1 MPSYEKQLNRLEEQ
15 GFDAIIRLFK
25 RHLWV
30 QILCAL
36 VLGVMVG
43 SWLSPQG
50 GQLLKADTAYRLAE
64 WLKLPGTLFLSLI
77 QMVVIPLVITS
88 IMLGVGGSG
97 DSSTLKDVGLRIAPY
112 FVVTT
117 TIAVTIGISLALLL
131 KPGLYVD
138 TSAFNLSAMT
148 VPDALQSGAE
158 SSLPERISQLIPT
171 NLTQAQM
178 DQSMLQ
184 LVIYSIIMGLA
195 LTSVSHSRASVL
207 RQVIEGIQEVSMKVV
222 NWAMLLAPY
231 AVFGLIADISI
242 RVGLD
247 VLLGMSAYVGTVLL
261 GLIILLCFYFVIVK
275 LIAHYPLL
283 KFAKAVRPAQ
293 LLAFSTSS
301 SAAVMP
307 LSLQTAQHELKVD
320 ESTARFVIPL
330 GATINMDGT
339 ALYQVIAAIFLAQVF
354 AIEISVSEIIL
365 LAITTVGASIGSP
378 STPGVGIVIL
388 ATVLASVG
396 IPAEGIALI
405 LGVDRLLDMC
415 RTAVNV
421 SGDLVASLVM
431 QRWLSVAADAEAE
444 AQPSAEPLK
453 E

>member
-1 MPSYEKQLNRLEEQ
+1 MARFEKQLKQLEED
-15 GFDAIIRLFK
+15 GFDVIIRLF
-25 RHLWV
+25 RSQLWA
-30 QILCAL
+30 QILFAL
-36 VLGVMVG
+36 ILGIIVG
-43 SWLSPQG
+43 SWISPEG
-50 GQLLKADTAYRLAE
+50 GQALEAATAYRVAE
-64 WLKLPGTLFLSLI
+64 WLKLPGTVFLNLI

-97 DSSTLKDVGLRIAPY
+97 DSNTLKDVGLRIAPY

-117 TIAVTIGISLALLL
+117 TIAVSIGITIALLL

-138 TSAFNLSAMT
+138 VTAFDLSSMA
-148 VPDALQSGAE
+148 VPSSISE
-158 SSLPERISQLIPT
+158 SSSTSIPERISQLIPT

-195 LTSVSHSRASVL
+195 LTSVSPSRASVL

-222 NWAMLLAPY
+222 NWAMLLAPF

-242 RVGLD
+242 RVGFD

-261 GLIILLCFYFVIVK
+261 GLFLLFVFYMLIVGLVARKNIWKFMKVI
-275 LIAHYPLL
+275 
-283 KFAKAVRPAQ
+283 RPAQ

-307 LSLQTAQHELKVD
+307 LSLQTAVHDLGVD

-330 GATINMDGT
+330 GATVNMDGT
-339 ALYQVIAAIFLAQVF
+339 AIYQVIAAVFLAQVF
-354 AIEISVSEIIL
+354 AIDISMNEIIL
-365 LAITTVGASIGSP
+365 LAVTTVGASIGSP

-405 LGVDRLLDMC
+405 LGVDRILDMC
-415 RTAVNV
+415 RTSVNV
-421 SGDLVASLVM
+421 TGDLVATTVM
-431 QRWLSVAADAEAE
+431 QKWLGSK
-444 AQPSAEPLK
+444 K
-453 E
+453 ED

>member
-1 MPSYEKQLNRLEEQ
+1 MARFEKQLQQLEED
-15 GFDAIIRLFK
+15 GFDAIIRLF
-25 RHLWV
+25 RRQLWA
-30 QILCAL
+30 QILLAL
-36 VLGVMVG
+36 VLGIIVG
-43 SWLSPQG
+43 SWISPEG
-50 GQLLKADTAYRLAE
+50 GQALEAATAYRVAE
-64 WLKLPGTLFLSLI
+64 WLKLPGTVFLNLI

-117 TIAVTIGISLALLL
+117 TIAVTIGITLALLL

-138 TSAFNLSAMT
+138 VTAFDLSSMAVPSSISEASTTSI
-148 VPDALQSGAE
+148 
-158 SSLPERISQLIPT
+158 PERISQLIPT

-184 LVIYSIIMGLA
+184 VVIYSIIMGLA
-195 LTSVSHSRASVL
+195 LTSVSPSRASVL

-222 NWAMLLAPY
+222 NWTMLLAPY

-242 RVGLD
+242 RVGFD

-261 GLIILLCFYFVIVK
+261 GLFLLFVFYMLIVGLVARKNVWQFMRVI
-275 LIAHYPLL
+275 
-283 KFAKAVRPAQ
+283 RPAQ

-307 LSLQTAQHELKVD
+307 LSLQTAIHELEVD

-330 GATINMDGT
+330 GATVNMDGT
-339 ALYQVIAAIFLAQVF
+339 AIYQVIAAVFLAQVF
-354 AIEISVSEIIL
+354 AIDISMNEIIL
-365 LAITTVGASIGSP
+365 LAVTTVGASIGSP

-388 ATVLASVG
+388 ATVLTSVG

-405 LGVDRLLDMC
+405 LGVDRILDMC
-415 RTAVNV
+415 RTSVNV
-421 SGDLVASLVM
+421 TGDLVATTVM
-431 QRWLSVAADAEAE
+431 QKWLGSNN
-444 AQPSAEPLK
+444 K
-453 E
+453 

>member
-1 MPSYEKQLNRLEEQ
+1 MPRFEKQLKRLEED
-15 GFDAIIRLFK
+15 GFDAIIRLF
-25 RHLWV
+25 RRQLWA
-30 QILCAL
+30 QILLAL
-36 VLGVMVG
+36 ALGIIVG
-43 SWLSPQG
+43 SWISPEG
-50 GQLLKADTAYRLAE
+50 GQALETATAYSVAE
-64 WLKLPGTLFLSLI
+64 WLKLPGTVFLNLI

-97 DSSTLKDVGLRIAPY
+97 DSNTLKDVGLRIAPY

-117 TIAVTIGISLALLL
+117 TIAVTIGITLALLL

-138 TSAFNLSAMT
+138 ITAFDLSSMAVSSSISEATST
-148 VPDALQSGAE
+148 
-158 SSLPERISQLIPT
+158 SLPERISQLIPT

-195 LTSVSHSRASVL
+195 LTSVSPSRASVL

-222 NWAMLLAPY
+222 NWTMLLAPY

-242 RVGLD
+242 RVGFD

-261 GLIILLCFYFVIVK
+261 GLLLLFIFYMLIVG
-275 LIAHYPLL
+275 LIAR
-283 KFAKAVRPAQ
+283 KNVWQFMRVIRPAQ

-307 LSLQTAQHELKVD
+307 LSLQTAIHDLDVD

-330 GATINMDGT
+330 GATVNMDGT
-339 ALYQVIAAIFLAQVF
+339 AIYQVIAAVFLAQVF
-354 AIEISVSEIIL
+354 AIDISMNEIIL
-365 LAITTVGASIGSP
+365 LAVTTVGASIGSP

-388 ATVLASVG
+388 ATVLTSVG

-405 LGVDRLLDMC
+405 LGVDRILDMC
-415 RTAVNV
+415 RTSVNV
-421 SGDLVASLVM
+421 TGDLVATTVM
-431 QRWLSVAADAEAE
+431 QKWLGS
-444 AQPSAEPLK
+444 K
-453 E
+453 KG

>member
-1 MPSYEKQLNRLEEQ
+1 MGMARFEKEMQQLEDD

-25 RHLWV
+25 SQLWA
-30 QILCAL
+30 QILLAL
-36 VLGVMVG
+36 VLGIIVG
-43 SWLSPQG
+43 SWISPEG
-50 GQLLKADTAYRLAE
+50 GQALEAATAYSIAE
-64 WLKLPGTLFLSLI
+64 WLKLPGTVFLNLI

-97 DSSTLKDVGLRIAPY
+97 DSNTLKDVGLRIAPY
-112 FVVTT
+112 FVMTT
-117 TIAVTIGISLALLL
+117 TIAVTIGITIALFL

-138 TSAFNLSAMT
+138 VTAFDLSSMV
-148 VPDALQSGAE
+148 VPSSISE
-158 SSLPERISQLIPT
+158 SSTTSIPERISQLIPT

-195 LTSVSHSRASVL
+195 LTSVSKSRASVL

-222 NWAMLLAPY
+222 NWTMLLAPY

-242 RVGLD
+242 RVGFD
-247 VLLGMSAYVGTVLL
+247 VLLGMSAYVGTVLF
-261 GLIILLCFYFVIVK
+261 GLFLLFVFYMLIVGLVARRNVWAFMKVI
-275 LIAHYPLL
+275 
-283 KFAKAVRPAQ
+283 RPAQ

-307 LSLQTAQHELKVD
+307 LSLQTAIHELEVD

-330 GATINMDGT
+330 GATVNMDGT
-339 ALYQVIAAIFLAQVF
+339 AIYQVIAAVFLAQVF
-354 AIEISVSEIIL
+354 AIDISMNEIIL
-365 LAITTVGASIGSP
+365 LAVTTVGASIGSP

-388 ATVLASVG
+388 ATVLTSVG

-405 LGVDRLLDMC
+405 LGVDRILDMC
-415 RTAVNV
+415 RTSVNV
-421 SGDLVASLVM
+421 TGDLVATTVM
-431 QRWLSVAADAEAE
+431 QKWLGR
-444 AQPSAEPLK
+444 
-453 E
+453 

>member
-1 MPSYEKQLNRLEEQ
+1 MARFEKQLQQLEED
-15 GFDAIIRLFK
+15 GFDAIIRLF
-25 RHLWV
+25 RRQLWA
-30 QILCAL
+30 QILLAL
-36 VLGVMVG
+36 VLGIIVG
-43 SWLSPQG
+43 SWISPEG
-50 GQLLKADTAYRLAE
+50 GQALEATTAYRVAE
-64 WLKLPGTLFLSLI
+64 WLKLPGTVFLNLI

-117 TIAVTIGISLALLL
+117 TIAVTIGITLALLL

-138 TSAFNLSAMT
+138 VTAFDLSSMAVPSSISEASTTSI
-148 VPDALQSGAE
+148 
-158 SSLPERISQLIPT
+158 PERISQLIPT

-195 LTSVSHSRASVL
+195 LTSVSPSRASVL

-222 NWAMLLAPY
+222 NWTMLLAPY

-242 RVGLD
+242 RVGFD

-261 GLIILLCFYFVIVK
+261 GLFLLFVFYMLIVGLVARKNVWQFMRVI
-275 LIAHYPLL
+275 
-283 KFAKAVRPAQ
+283 RPAQ

-307 LSLQTAQHELKVD
+307 LSLQTAIHELEVD

-330 GATINMDGT
+330 GATVNMDGT
-339 ALYQVIAAIFLAQVF
+339 AIYQVIAAVFLAQVF
-354 AIEISVSEIIL
+354 AIDISMNEIIL
-365 LAITTVGASIGSP
+365 LAVTTVGASIGSP

-388 ATVLASVG
+388 ATVLTSVG

-405 LGVDRLLDMC
+405 LGVDRILDMC
-415 RTAVNV
+415 RTSVNV
-421 SGDLVASLVM
+421 TGDLVATTVM
-431 QRWLSVAADAEAE
+431 QKWLGSKND
-444 AQPSAEPLK
+444 
-453 E
+453 

>member
-1 MPSYEKQLNRLEEQ
+1 MPNYQKQLNRLEEQ
-15 GFDAIIRLFK
+15 GFDVIIRLFR
-25 RHLWV
+25 RHLWI
-30 QILCAL
+30 QIMCAL
-36 VLGVMVG
+36 VLGVVVG
-43 SWLSPQG
+43 SWISPQG
-50 GQLLKADTAYRLAE
+50 GQVLEAEAAYRLAE
-64 WLKLPGTLFLSLI
+64 WLKLPGTLFLNLI

-97 DSSTLKDVGLRIAPY
+97 DSTTLKDVGLRIAPY

-131 KPGLYVD
+131 KPGMYVD
-138 TSAFNLSAMT
+138 TSAFNIQAMT
-148 VPDALQSGAE
+148 VPEGLQRTSE

-261 GLIILLCFYFVIVK
+261 GLILLLCFYFLVVK
-275 LIAHYPLL
+275 AIANYPLL
-283 KFAKAVRPAQ
+283 KFSRAVRPAQ

-320 ESTARFVIPL
+320 EATARFVIPL

-354 AIEISVSEIIL
+354 AIDISVSEIVL

-431 QRWLSVAADAEAE
+431 QRWLSTEDDSSIS
-444 AQPSAEPLK
+444 QEPLK

>member
-1 MPSYEKQLNRLEEQ
+1 MPTYKKQINRLEEE
-15 GFDAIIRLFK
+15 GFDVLIRLF
-25 RHLWV
+25 RRQLWA
-30 QILCAL
+30 QILLAL
-36 VLGVMVG
+36 VMGLVVG
-43 SWLSPQG
+43 TWLSPQG
-50 GQLLKADTAYRLAE
+50 GQALEAETAFRLAE
-64 WLKLPGTLFLSLI
+64 WLKLPGTLFLNLI

-97 DSSTLKDVGLRIAPY
+97 DSSTLKDVGIRIAPY

-117 TIAVTIGISLALLL
+117 TIAVTIGITLALLL

-138 TSAFNLSAMT
+138 TSAFNIDTMA
-148 VPDALQSGAE
+148 VPESLDRTGD
-158 SSLPERISQLIPT
+158 SSLPERISELIPT

-195 LTSVSHSRASVL
+195 LTSVSPSRASVL
-207 RQVIEGIQEVSMKVV
+207 RQVVEGIQEVSMKVV

-261 GLIILLCFYFVIVK
+261 GLLCLLAFYLLVVGVVARYDVWRFVR
-275 LIAHYPLL
+275 
-283 KFAKAVRPAQ
+283 AVRPAQ

-307 LSLQTAQHELKVD
+307 LSLQTAEHELKVD

-330 GATINMDGT
+330 GATVNMDGT
-339 ALYQVIAAIFLAQVF
+339 ALYQVIAAVFLAQVF
-354 AIEISVSEIIL
+354 HIDVSVGGIIL

-405 LGVDRLLDMC
+405 LGVDRILDMC

-421 SGDLVASLVM
+421 TGDLVATTVM
-431 QRWLSVAADAEAE
+431 QKWLSPAKD
-444 AQPSAEPLK
+444 
-453 E
+453 

>member
-1 MPSYEKQLNRLEEQ
+1 MGMARFEKQLKQLEED
-15 GFDAIIRLFK
+15 GFDVIIRLF
-25 RHLWV
+25 RSQLWA
-30 QILCAL
+30 QILFAL
-36 VLGVMVG
+36 ILGIIVG
-43 SWLSPQG
+43 SWISPEG
-50 GQLLKADTAYRLAE
+50 GQALEAATAYRVAE
-64 WLKLPGTLFLSLI
+64 WLKLPGTVFLNLI

-97 DSSTLKDVGLRIAPY
+97 DSNTLKDVGLRIAPY

-117 TIAVTIGISLALLL
+117 TIAVSIGITIALLL

-138 TSAFNLSAMT
+138 VTAFDLSSMA
-148 VPDALQSGAE
+148 VPSSISE
-158 SSLPERISQLIPT
+158 SSSTSIPERISQLIPT

-195 LTSVSHSRASVL
+195 LTSVSPSRASVL

-222 NWAMLLAPY
+222 NWAMLLAPF

-242 RVGLD
+242 RVGFD

-261 GLIILLCFYFVIVK
+261 GLFLLFVFYMLIVGLVARKNIWKFMKVI
-275 LIAHYPLL
+275 
-283 KFAKAVRPAQ
+283 RPAQ

-307 LSLQTAQHELKVD
+307 LSLQTAVHDLGVD

-330 GATINMDGT
+330 GATVNMDGT
-339 ALYQVIAAIFLAQVF
+339 AIYQVIAAVFLAQVF
-354 AIEISVSEIIL
+354 AIDISMNEIIL
-365 LAITTVGASIGSP
+365 LAVTTVGASIGSP

-405 LGVDRLLDMC
+405 LGVDRILDMC
-415 RTAVNV
+415 RTSVNV
-421 SGDLVASLVM
+421 TGDLVATTVM
-431 QRWLSVAADAEAE
+431 QKWLGSK
-444 AQPSAEPLK
+444 K
-453 E
+453 ED

>member
-1 MPSYEKQLNRLEEQ
+1 MPNYQKQLNRLEEQ
-15 GFDAIIRLFK
+15 GFDAIIRLFQ
-25 RHLWV
+25 RHLWM
-30 QILCAL
+30 QIMFAL
-36 VLGVMVG
+36 VLGVVVG
-43 SWLSPQG
+43 SWISPQG
-50 GQLLKADTAYRLAE
+50 GQVLEAETAYRLAE
-64 WLKLPGTLFLSLI
+64 WLKLPGTLFLNLI
-77 QMVVIPLVITS
+77 QMVVIPLVVTS

-112 FVVTT
+112 FVITT
-117 TIAVTIGISLALLL
+117 TIAVTIGITLALLL

-138 TSAFNLSAMT
+138 TSAFNIDAM
-148 VPDALQSGAE
+148 VLPESIERSSE

-261 GLIILLCFYFVIVK
+261 GLLLLLLFYFLVVK
-275 LIAHYPLL
+275 LIAKYSVL
-283 KFAKAVRPAQ
+283 KFSRAIRPAQ

-320 ESTARFVIPL
+320 EATARFVIPL

-354 AIEISVSEIIL
+354 AIDISVAEIIL

-431 QRWLSVAADAEAE
+431 QRWLSLTDQSQTSE
-444 AQPSAEPLK
+444 
-453 E
+453 

>member
-1 MPSYEKQLNRLEEQ
+1 MPRFEKQLKRLEED
-15 GFDAIIRLFK
+15 GFDAIIRLF
-25 RHLWV
+25 RRQLWA
-30 QILCAL
+30 QILLAL
-36 VLGVMVG
+36 ALGIIVG
-43 SWLSPQG
+43 SWISPEG
-50 GQLLKADTAYRLAE
+50 GQALEPATAYSVAE
-64 WLKLPGTLFLSLI
+64 WLKLPGTVFLNLI

-97 DSSTLKDVGLRIAPY
+97 DSNTLKDVGLRIAPY

-117 TIAVTIGISLALLL
+117 TIAVTIGITLALLL

-138 TSAFNLSAMT
+138 ITAFDLSSMAVSSSISEATST
-148 VPDALQSGAE
+148 
-158 SSLPERISQLIPT
+158 SLPERISQLIPT

-195 LTSVSHSRASVL
+195 LTSVSPSRASVL

-222 NWAMLLAPY
+222 NWTMLLAPY

-242 RVGLD
+242 RVGFD

-261 GLIILLCFYFVIVK
+261 GLLLLFIFYMLIVG
-275 LIAHYPLL
+275 LIAR
-283 KFAKAVRPAQ
+283 KNVWQFMRVIRPAQ

-307 LSLQTAQHELKVD
+307 LSLQTAIHDLDVD

-330 GATINMDGT
+330 GATVNMDGT
-339 ALYQVIAAIFLAQVF
+339 AIYQVIAAVFLAQVF
-354 AIEISVSEIIL
+354 AIDISMNEIIL
-365 LAITTVGASIGSP
+365 LAVTTVGASIGSP

-388 ATVLASVG
+388 ATVLTSVG

-405 LGVDRLLDMC
+405 LGVDRILDMC
-415 RTAVNV
+415 RTSVNV
-421 SGDLVASLVM
+421 TGDLVAATVM
-431 QRWLSVAADAEAE
+431 QKWLGS
-444 AQPSAEPLK
+444 K
-453 E
+453 KG

>member
-1 MPSYEKQLNRLEEQ
+1 MARFEKQLNRLEAD
-15 GFDAIIRLFK
+15 GFDNIIRLF
-25 RHLWV
+25 RRQLWA
-30 QILCAL
+30 QILLAL
-36 VLGVMVG
+36 VLGVIVG
-43 SWLSPQG
+43 SWISPEG
-50 GQLLKADTAYRLAE
+50 GQALEAATAYHVAE
-64 WLKLPGTLFLSLI
+64 WLKLPGTVFLNLI

-88 IMLGVGGSG
+88 IMLGVSGSG
-97 DSSTLKDVGLRIAPY
+97 DGQTLKEVGMRIAPY

-131 KPGLYVD
+131 KPGEYVD
-138 TSAFNLSAMT
+138 VSAFDMAAMS
-148 VPDALQSGAE
+148 VPNSVSEAAPGT
-158 SSLPERISQLIPT
+158 SLPERIGELIPT

-195 LTSVSHSRASVL
+195 LTSVAPSRASVL
-207 RQVIEGIQEVSMKVV
+207 RQVVEGIQEVSMKVV
-222 NWAMLLAPY
+222 NWAMLLAPF

-261 GLIILLCFYFVIVK
+261 GLLLLFCFYMLVVSMIAGRNVLAFMKVI
-275 LIAHYPLL
+275 
-283 KFAKAVRPAQ
+283 RPAQ

-307 LSLQTAQHELKVD
+307 LSLQTAEHELKVD
-320 ESTARFVIPL
+320 EATARFVIPL
-330 GATINMDGT
+330 GATVNMDGT
-339 ALYQVIAAIFLAQVF
+339 ALYQVIAAVFLAQVF
-354 AIEISVSEIIL
+354 AIDISMHEIIL
-365 LAITTVGASIGSP
+365 LAVTTVGASIGSP

-405 LGVDRLLDMC
+405 LGVDRILDMC
-415 RTAVNV
+415 RTSVNV
-421 SGDLVASLVM
+421 TGDLVATTVM
-431 QRWLSVAADAEAE
+431 QKWLGKTSLETAAET
-444 AQPSAEPLK
+444 K
-453 E
+453 

>member
-1 MPSYEKQLNRLEEQ
+1 MPRFEKQLKRLEED
-15 GFDAIIRLFK
+15 GFDAIIRLF
-25 RHLWV
+25 RRQLWA
-30 QILCAL
+30 QILLAL
-36 VLGVMVG
+36 ALGIIIG
-43 SWLSPQG
+43 SWISPEG
-50 GQLLKADTAYRLAE
+50 GQALEPATAYSVAE
-64 WLKLPGTLFLSLI
+64 WLKLPGTVFLNLI

-97 DSSTLKDVGLRIAPY
+97 DSNTLKDVGLRIAPY

-117 TIAVTIGISLALLL
+117 TIAVTIGITLALLL

-138 TSAFNLSAMT
+138 ITAFDLSSMAVSSSISEATST
-148 VPDALQSGAE
+148 
-158 SSLPERISQLIPT
+158 SLPERISQLIPT

-195 LTSVSHSRASVL
+195 LTSVSPSRASVL

-222 NWAMLLAPY
+222 NWTMLLAPY

-242 RVGLD
+242 RVGFD

-261 GLIILLCFYFVIVK
+261 GLLLLFIFYMLIVG
-275 LIAHYPLL
+275 LIAR
-283 KFAKAVRPAQ
+283 KNVWQFMRVIRPAQ

-307 LSLQTAQHELKVD
+307 LSLQTAIHDLDVD

-330 GATINMDGT
+330 GATVNMDGT
-339 ALYQVIAAIFLAQVF
+339 AIYQVIAAVFLAQVF
-354 AIEISVSEIIL
+354 AIDISMNEIIL
-365 LAITTVGASIGSP
+365 LAVTTVGASIGSP

-388 ATVLASVG
+388 ATVLTSVG

-405 LGVDRLLDMC
+405 LGVDRILDMC
-415 RTAVNV
+415 RTSVNV
-421 SGDLVASLVM
+421 TGDLVATTVM
-431 QRWLSVAADAEAE
+431 QKWLGS
-444 AQPSAEPLK
+444 K
-453 E
+453 KG

>member
-1 MPSYEKQLNRLEEQ
+1 MARFEKEMQQLEDD

-25 RHLWV
+25 SQLWA
-30 QILCAL
+30 QILLAL
-36 VLGVMVG
+36 VLGIIVG
-43 SWLSPQG
+43 SWISPEG
-50 GQLLKADTAYRLAE
+50 GQALEAATAYSIAE
-64 WLKLPGTLFLSLI
+64 WLKLPGTVFLNLI

-97 DSSTLKDVGLRIAPY
+97 DSNTLKDVGLRIAPY
-112 FVVTT
+112 FVMTT
-117 TIAVTIGISLALLL
+117 TIAVTIGITIALFL

-138 TSAFNLSAMT
+138 VTAFDLSSMV
-148 VPDALQSGAE
+148 VPSSISE
-158 SSLPERISQLIPT
+158 SSTTSIPERISQLIPT

-195 LTSVSHSRASVL
+195 LTSVSKSRASVL

-222 NWAMLLAPY
+222 NWTMLLAPY

-242 RVGLD
+242 RVGFD
-247 VLLGMSAYVGTVLL
+247 VLLGMSAYVGTVLF
-261 GLIILLCFYFVIVK
+261 GLFLLFVFYMLIVGLVARRNVWAFMKVI
-275 LIAHYPLL
+275 
-283 KFAKAVRPAQ
+283 RPAQ

-307 LSLQTAQHELKVD
+307 LSLQTAIHELEVD

-330 GATINMDGT
+330 GATVNMDGT
-339 ALYQVIAAIFLAQVF
+339 AIYQVIAAVFLAQVF
-354 AIEISVSEIIL
+354 AIDISMNEIIL
-365 LAITTVGASIGSP
+365 LAVTTVGASIGSP

-388 ATVLASVG
+388 ATVLTSVG

-405 LGVDRLLDMC
+405 LGVDRILDMC
-415 RTAVNV
+415 RTSVNV
-421 SGDLVASLVM
+421 TGDLVATTVM
-431 QRWLSVAADAEAE
+431 QKWLGR
-444 AQPSAEPLK
+444 
-453 E
+453 

>member
-1 MPSYEKQLNRLEEQ
+1 MARFEKQLQQLEED
-15 GFDAIIRLFK
+15 GFDAIIRLF
-25 RHLWV
+25 RRQLWA
-30 QILCAL
+30 QILLAL
-36 VLGVMVG
+36 VLGIIVG
-43 SWLSPQG
+43 SWISPEG
-50 GQLLKADTAYRLAE
+50 GQALEAATAYRVAE
-64 WLKLPGTLFLSLI
+64 WLKLPGTVFLNLI

-117 TIAVTIGISLALLL
+117 TIAVTIGITLALLL

-138 TSAFNLSAMT
+138 VTAFDLSSMAVPSSISEASTTSI
-148 VPDALQSGAE
+148 
-158 SSLPERISQLIPT
+158 PERISQLIPT

-195 LTSVSHSRASVL
+195 LTSVSPSRASVL

-222 NWAMLLAPY
+222 NWTMLLAPY

-242 RVGLD
+242 RVGFD

-261 GLIILLCFYFVIVK
+261 GLFLLFVFYMLIVGLVARKNVWQFMRVI
-275 LIAHYPLL
+275 
-283 KFAKAVRPAQ
+283 RPAQ

-307 LSLQTAQHELKVD
+307 LSLQTAIHELEVD

-330 GATINMDGT
+330 GATVNMDGT
-339 ALYQVIAAIFLAQVF
+339 AIYQVIAAVFLAQVF
-354 AIEISVSEIIL
+354 AIDISMNEIIL
-365 LAITTVGASIGSP
+365 LAVTTVGASIGSP

-388 ATVLASVG
+388 ATVLTSVG

-405 LGVDRLLDMC
+405 LGVDRILDMC
-415 RTAVNV
+415 RTSVNV
-421 SGDLVASLVM
+421 TGDLVATTVM
-431 QRWLSVAADAEAE
+431 QKWLGSNN
-444 AQPSAEPLK
+444 K
-453 E
+453 